1 MHSLLYPDNKY
12 CFYLFLRDSNYSKH
26 YQKQSYNLKY
36 LLNAYT
42 DYKIC
47 NEWNQ
52 YYNIGDS
59 LNISW
64 MLFI

>member
-1 MHSLLYPDNKY
+1 M
-12 CFYLFLRDSNYSKH
+12 FLRDSNNSKH

-47 NEWNQ
+47 YEWNQ
-52 YYNIGDS
+52 YYYIGDS

>member
-1 MHSLLYPDNKY
+1 M
-12 CFYLFLRDSNYSKH
+12 FLRDSNNSKH